1 MAKGFDF
8 KGLLLNHGEKFGA
21 SVVALIAL
29 TGLATAN
36 WNTCKLDEGQLAS
49 TARQTESTWKSAV
62 NWPDDKKA
70 TFDNTPDVQQLA
82 QRMASP
88 NDDIEAFA
96 TTRHWNPPIYQ
107 LKAKLAPVT
116 VMPALEPESDLVIF
130 TLAEKAEEEAADD
143 ETLMTE
149 KEAEK
154 PEENADLAAIFG
166 TQNAGQLGAGQ
177 QFPGQAG
184 DEGGLL
190 GNSNDMIGGV
200 STPGGMAGGPGSRRS
215 GSKLQSSAAGGT
227 PGFGGPGMG
236 SMPGMGTPGMGMGM
250 GTPGM
255 MSPGMGM
262 GLGMGMEDGSMDGY
276 GMYAGIQNEMKVSL
290 CTGVSVRFVFD
301 MYEQTKLIADAL
313 HIPPQEAGRYIDFV
327 NLQIERKRA
336 VPGADPWAGEWES
349 VSLEDVGEI
358 LERSLGTD
366 IEIVNPQVVRS
377 EITMPLP
384 RRAAGKWT
392 TANASHKRLDRF
404 KLSEEEQEIIN
415 KHQAKMLEEANKRK
429 ALLPPQQAKSEGFRK
444 YSLGSQDL
452 NFALGSAGEMA
463 DSVYQDM
470 MNADQQ
476 GETASGVNTP
486 ESMQSRFKN
495 KEEFEKF
502 ISQTLATGR
511 LLLIRFMDFT
521 CERGTS
527 YQYRVRLEM
536 RNPNFSRPVDEL
548 EEPELATQQTIF
560 SAWSAP
566 TKPVFVPDPYRYYVQ
581 KVDSRNNEAVV
592 TMFYEYASA
601 GTPVMAS
608 GVQVPTGTRFGGRQQ
623 LEVVNLGKSTLE
635 GEEVELKSLDFLASV
650 NEGIRISANDVQGL
664 RDYLSKVPRGARP
677 FSDRMTVI
685 DANGSIVT
693 RYSGDTIQNGDRAIS
708 EDDDRRMARYVL
720 ETYKHFR
727 PQEAPAGSDIY
738 GEGGESGAM
747 SGAMGEMGMGMD
759 MYSGGMGSG
768 SALGGGSRSSRGRSR
783 RGGAGTSSGGL
794 GGRIER

>member
-36 WNTCKLDEGQLAS
+36 WSTCKLDEGQLAS
-49 TARQTESTWKSAV
+49 TARQTESSWKSAV

-70 TFDNTPDVQQLA
+70 TFENTPDVEELA

-107 LKAKLAPVT
+107 RKAKLAPVT
-116 VMPALEPESDLVIF
+116 VMPPLEPESDLVIF
-130 TLAEKAEEEAADD
+130 TLAEKTDEEAADT

-149 KEAEK
+149 TETEK

-166 TQNAGQLGAGQ
+166 TQNSGQLGLGQ
-177 QFPGQAG
+177 QFPGQTG
-184 DEGGLL
+184 EEGGLL
-190 GNSNDMIGGV
+190 GNSSDLSGGTT
-200 STPGGMAGGPGSRRS
+200 TPGVMPGNMGPGSRGPGGLGAPGAPRS
-215 GSKLQSSAAGGT
+215 GMGGRM
-227 PGFGGPGMG
+227 GMG
-236 SMPGMGTPGMGMGM
+236 SMPGMGSAPGM

-255 MSPGMGM
+255 MSPGMGMGMGMGM

-276 GMYAGIQNEMKVSL
+276 GMYAGMQNEMKVSL

-313 HIPPQEAGRYIDFV
+313 QIPPQEAGRYIDFV
-327 NLQIERKRA
+327 NIQIERKRA

-358 LERSLGTD
+358 LDRSLGTD

-392 TANASHKRLDRF
+392 TTNASHKRLDRF

-452 NFALGSAGEMA
+452 NFALGNTGEMA
-463 DSVYQDM
+463 DQIYQDM
-470 MNADQQ
+470 MSAEPQ
-476 GETASGVNTP
+476 GESAGGVNP
-486 ESMQSRFKN
+486 AESMQARFKN
-495 KEEFEKF
+495 KEDFEKF

-521 CERGTS
+521 GERGTS

-536 RNPNFSRPVDEL
+536 RNPNFNRPVDEL

-608 GVQVPTGTRFGGRQQ
+608 AVQVPTGTRFGGRQQ

-650 NEGIRISANDVQGL
+650 NEGVRVSANDVQGL
-664 RDYLSKVPRGARP
+664 RDYLSKVPRGAKP
-677 FSDRMTVI
+677 FADRMTVI

-693 RYSGDTIQNGDRAIS
+693 RYSGDKIQNGNRAIS
-708 EDDDRRMARYVL
+708 EEDDRRMAQYVL
-720 ETYKHFR
+720 DTYKHFR
-727 PQEAPAGSDIY
+727 PQEAAAGSSIY
-738 GEGGESGAM
+738 GEGGESGM
-747 SGAMGEMGMGMD
+747 PGSMGEMGMGMD
-759 MYSGGMGSG
+759 MYSGGMGTG
-768 SALGGGSRSSRGRSR
+768 SALGGGSRSSRGRGR
-783 RGGAGTSSGGL
+783 RGAGGSSGG
-794 GGRIER
+794 RSEF